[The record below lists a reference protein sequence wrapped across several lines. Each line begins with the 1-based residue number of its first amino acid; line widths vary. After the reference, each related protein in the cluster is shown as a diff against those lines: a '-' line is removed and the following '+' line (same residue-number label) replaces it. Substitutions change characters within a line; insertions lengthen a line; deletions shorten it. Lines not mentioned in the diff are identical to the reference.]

1 MKEIYLNLL
10 SKLEALGW
18 LQWVDLDKG
27 QFAVQQRPEVSFP
40 CCLIKVANVTAQTV
54 NEDYQII
61 TANIT
66 LRVGFTF
73 VGITALATPEAE
85 RNISLEY
92 LDNIEEIY
100 QAINGKVNHQGRPYE
115 FQAQSEQELTGI
127 RGVNMTFRTFFK
139 KEIA

>member
-10 SKLEALGW
+10 SKLEPLGW
-18 LQWVDLDKG
+18 LQWADLDKG

-40 CCLIKVANVTAQTV
+40 CCLIKISNASAQTV
-54 NEDYQII
+54 SDEYQII

-66 LRVGFTF
+66 LRVAFTF
-73 VGITALATPEAE
+73 VGITAMATPEAK

-92 LDNIEEIY
+92 LNQIEEIY
-100 QAINGKVNHQGRPYE
+100 QNINGKVNHQGRPYE
-115 FQAQSEQELTGI
+115 FQAQSEQDLTGI
-127 RGVNMTFRTFFK
+127 RVVNMTFRTFFK